1 MTEQELI
8 EIAANIE
15 AENMEMESEDNK
27 FSMDDPLHIPRIGEF
42 VDSDK
47 AGGWV
52 DHVQY
57 YYNLT
62 PKTEFCLVVNV
73 YLRKEK

>member
-1 MTEQELI
+1 MSRTRMWV
-8 EIAANIE
+8 
-15 AENMEMESEDNK
+15 METDKYGATDNK
-27 FSMDDPLHIPRIGEF
+27 FSMDDPLHIPRVGEF

-52 DHVQY
+52 DHIQY

-62 PKTEFCLVVNV
+62 PKAEFCLVVNV
-73 YLRKEK
+73 FLRKEK

>member
-1 MTEQELI
+1 MSRTRMWVI
-8 EIAANIE
+8 ETDRYGAT
-15 AENMEMESEDNK
+15 DKK
-27 FSMDDPLHIPRIGEF
+27 FSMDDPLHIPRAGEF

-57 YYNLT
+57 YYNLS
-62 PKTEFCLVVNV
+62 PGVEFCLIVNV